1 MVATHWTEADIP
13 DLTGR
18 RAVVTGA
25 TSGLGREI
33 ARALTAHGAEVILA
47 VRDPAQGKT
56 LAAILGASYP
66 AVRPAVRELDLA
78 SLASINRFADT
89 LAAEIDRLDL
99 LVNNAGVMVPPLGR
113 TEDGF
118 ELQMGI
124 NHFGTFALTGRLWP
138 LLEAAPESR
147 LTVTSSIAHR
157 RGGPHLA
164 DLDWR
169 LREYD
174 AWQAYSDSKLANLL
188 FVYELNRRCA
198 GAGPKICAGHP
209 GWIRAGL
216 QRHYSMA
223 NFLNPIMGMP
233 IEQGALAL
241 LRAAV
246 DPAAKSGDFFGPD
259 GVLQM
264 RGYPVRV
271 EPAEFAKDRGVAQ
284 DLWEISVERTGI
296 DFKLKEHEYVFAF

>member
-1 MVATHWTEADIP
+1 MDVTHWTEADIP

-25 TSGLGREI
+25 TSALGREI
-33 ARALTAHGAEVILA
+33 ARALLANGAEVILA
-47 VRDPAQGKT
+47 VRDRARGEA
-56 LAAILGASYP
+56 LAALLGARDP

-78 SLASINRFADT
+78 SLGSIHSFAAT
-89 LAAEIDRLDL
+89 LIAEVDRLDL
-99 LVNNAGVMVPPLGR
+99 LVNSAGVVMPPLGR

-118 ELQMGI
+118 ELQMGT
-124 NHFGTFALTGRLWP
+124 NHFGTFALTARLWP
-138 LLEAAPESR
+138 LLKATPNSR
-147 LTVTSSIAHR
+147 VTVTSSIAHR

-174 AWQAYSDSKLANLL
+174 AGQAYSDSKLANLL
-188 FVYELNRRCA
+188 FVYELDRRRTGTEPKVCA
-198 GAGPKICAGHP
+198 CHP
-209 GWIRAGL
+209 GWIRSGL
-216 QRHYSMA
+216 QQHSGMA
-223 NFLNPIMGMP
+223 RFFRPIRGMP
-233 IEQGALAL
+233 AAQGALAT

-246 DPAAKSGDFFGPD
+246 DPNAVSGDFFGPD

-271 EPAEFAKDRGVAQ
+271 EPVEFAKDPGLAQ
-284 DLWEISVERTGI
+284 DLWEISAERTGI
-296 DFKLKEHEYVFAF
+296 DFKLNESEGVFAL